1 QMNCP
6 IVLLAAMFVTLDASG
21 QTPLGTGFTYQGQLK
36 QNGAPMNGTVNL
48 RFSLWDAVGSGSP
61 PTGGNQIGSTQ
72 QSTNVPI
79 TSGLFTVT
87 LNDAGQFG
95 TSAFNGQARWLQV
108 EVCSDSSCNS
118 RTVLSPREAI
128 SAAPYARFAAAPW
141 TQPVAGGANI
151 SYTAGN
157 VGIGT

>member
-1 QMNCP
+1 
-6 IVLLAAMFVTLDASG
+6 
-21 QTPLGTGFTYQGQLK
+21 
-36 QNGAPMNGTVNL
+36 
-48 RFSLWDAVGSGSP
+48 
-61 PTGGNQIGSTQ
+61 
-72 QSTNVPI
+72 
-79 TSGLFTVT
+79 
-87 LNDAGQFG
+87 

-157 VGIGT
+157 VGIGTAAPISKLHVDSGANSNVDLVLNSGTTFAQYSAIDFFDRGTNRWGMGKDNNNAFYIDQTGVSRRMTIASTGYMGIGTTSPVSTLDVRGDIR